1 MGHLRAPQQTFSYNL
16 QEPMTAMVNINAQ
29 HIGKYMCGQG
39 RSVVSFII
47 SMLLPYLPHMIYIA
61 HPWLT
66 EDVK

>member
-1 MGHLRAPQQTFSYNL
+1 
-16 QEPMTAMVNINAQ
+16 MTAMVNINAQ